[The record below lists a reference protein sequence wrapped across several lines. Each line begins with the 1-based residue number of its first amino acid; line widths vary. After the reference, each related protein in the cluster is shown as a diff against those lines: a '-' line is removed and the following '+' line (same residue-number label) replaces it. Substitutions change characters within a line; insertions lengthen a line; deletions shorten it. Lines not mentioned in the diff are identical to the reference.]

1 MPTTTIS
8 KPIRERFQELR
19 DDWKSRTRHLSN
31 TGQIAMVFSYQSI
44 IGMGLAAVPMILAEL
59 ENEPDHWFW
68 ALEAITGENP
78 VSVNDA
84 GDIQASANAWIQWG
98 RQNGQLHK

>member
-1 MPTTTIS
+1 MAATSIS
-8 KPIRERFQELR
+8 KPVQERFQELR
-19 DDWKSRTRHLSN
+19 DEWKARTRHLSN
-31 TGQIAMVFSYQSI
+31 TAQISLVFSYQNI
-44 IGMGLAAVPMILAEL
+44 IGLGPAAVPLILKEL

-78 VSVNDA
+78 VSKNDA

-98 RQNGQLHK
+98 RKNGHLK